1 MNFINLLLSL
11 LYEAGKVSADLHV
24 YTNFN
29 IDIYMKKFSQLI
41 KESKQLSIQDDSV
54 NYLSVAEL
62 KDYLEIG
69 SKFLSDETKAI
80 CKWLIDNNS
89 TYIKKLS
96 GKGDNALVDFY
107 NAGVPSDSELKDLY
121 NNIRKV
127 IKSGRILEI
136 PTFQTRTQFDQIINK
151 KASIDEVVLDL
162 ESEKGRNEVAVRY
175 TPLVHKI
182 VNSWLGKTS
191 FEQDDLFAYGMRGL
205 TWAMNL
211 YGKKRDKLKKQEEE
225 TGEEI
230 DVSKYRSYTFLQFA
244 AQMIRYSILDAARND
259 SHLVRIPI
267 SRQKKEKD
275 EKGFI
280 AKSNSVSGDKKMG
293 SKDGGDGKSLFDLVG
308 GMENPGKSIDKKEI
322 DDLWDDIMKALKEH
336 FNDQTMDI
344 FMNHFGFGLE
354 NGAKKLSGKE
364 MAKKYGYNSPSS
376 ITAEVTKVL
385 NFIRKDKNM
394 YQKFVDIF
402 ELMQEAKHDED
413 EYENDNEPIYVTSSL
428 VKEYDGLN
436 NIDGD

>member
-1 MNFINLLLSL
+1 
-11 LYEAGKVSADLHV
+11 
-24 YTNFN
+24 
-29 IDIYMKKFSQLI
+29 MKKFSQLI

-96 GKGDNALVDFY
+96 GKSDNALVDFY
-107 NAGVPSDSELKDLY
+107 NTGVPSDSELKALY
-121 NNIRKV
+121 NNIGKV

-162 ESEKGRNEVAVRY
+162 ESEKGRNEVAKRY

-182 VNSWLGKTS
+182 VNSWLGKTA

-267 SRQKKEKD
+267 PRQKKEKD
-275 EKGFI
+275 EK
-280 AKSNSVSGDKKMG
+280 
-293 SKDGGDGKSLFDLVG
+293 DLLL
-308 GMENPGKSIDKKEI
+308 NLTLYQEI
-322 DDLWDDIMKALKEH
+322 RRWAARMV
-336 FNDQTMDI
+336 
-344 FMNHFGFGLE
+344 
-354 NGAKKLSGKE
+354 E
-364 MAKKYGYNSPSS
+364 MVRVYS
-376 ITAEVTKVL
+376 TL
-385 NFIRKDKNM
+385 
-394 YQKFVDIF
+394 
-402 ELMQEAKHDED
+402 
-413 EYENDNEPIYVTSSL
+413 
-428 VKEYDGLN
+428 
-436 NIDGD
+436 